1 MIPKETLIAQLTFY
15 TTGRKQAIEV
25 FKKAEADLN
34 AFNGAIE
41 VLENLIE
48 LDGALDK
55 TKESSEAKVVEVE
68 PKK

>member
-15 TTGRKQAIEV
+15 QTGRKQAIEA

-41 VLENLIE
+41 VLQNLIE
-48 LDGALDK
+48 LEGALDQV
-55 TKESSEAKVVEVE
+55 KESPDAEVE
-68 PKK
+68 QK